1 MFETDIKTF
10 SSLQFASSPTSL
22 DFDSDIVL
30 VGYTRGFR
38 PLNRK
43 FANSWNIYSRG
54 TKELLHSLERF
65 GDDDLRI
72 GFDRRLY
79 VVTASAVFSVY
90 EYAPAA
96 ASASTSA
103 SAAEEEEKRRR
114 VS

>member
-1 MFETDIKTF
+1 M
-10 SSLQFASSPTSL
+10 
-22 DFDSDIVL
+22 
-30 VGYTRGFR
+30 GYTRGFR

-96 ASASTSA
+96 AAASASTSA

-114 VS
+114 VSSIPG